1 MENYLIVIIR
11 TILGYVLFFL
21 LMKFMGKR
29 EIGQISLFDFIIILS
44 IADLMVMGIDNF
56 NRDILFSFLPMIIVA
71 IIQKILAVIS
81 LKSSKIRN
89 MLDGDISYIIVDGMI
104 NLEEMKKQRY
114 NMNDLYTQL
123 REIGVK
129 SIQEVDTAILESS
142 GKLSV
147 FKSNKES
154 YYSLPVIT
162 SGEIDEKVLLIEHKD
177 INWIN
182 KELNKQHVNLKDVL
196 GASIIDGKL
205 DIVKIINLSNKK
217 L

>member
-89 MLDGDISYIIVDGMI
+89 MLDGDISYTATGI
-104 NLEEMKKQRY
+104 NATVSNVKTSGFTTVSNTNMNLITQYISFQNQFFGIKKQ
-114 NMNDLYTQL
+114 
-123 REIGVK
+123 
-129 SIQEVDTAILESS
+129 IL
-142 GKLSV
+142 
-147 FKSNKES
+147 
-154 YYSLPVIT
+154 
-162 SGEIDEKVLLIEHKD
+162 
-177 INWIN
+177 
-182 KELNKQHVNLKDVL
+182 
-196 GASIIDGKL
+196 
-205 DIVKIINLSNKK
+205 
-217 L
+217 

>member
-1 MENYLIVIIR
+1 
-11 TILGYVLFFL
+11 
-21 LMKFMGKR
+21 
-29 EIGQISLFDFIIILS
+29 
-44 IADLMVMGIDNF
+44 
-56 NRDILFSFLPMIIVA
+56 MIIVA

-123 REIGVK
+123 RELGVK

-147 FKSNKES
+147 FKCNKES

-177 INWIN
+177 IKWIN

-205 DIVKIINLSNKK
+205 DIVKIINLSNRK

>member
-1 MENYLIVIIR
+1 MENYFIIICR
-11 TILGYVLFFL
+11 TILGYVLFFF

-44 IADLMVMGIDNF
+44 IADLMVMGIDDF
-56 NRDILFSFLPMIIVA
+56 DSDILFSFLPMIIVA

-89 MLDGDISYIIVDGMI
+89 MLDGDISYIIIDGMI
-104 NLEEMKKQRY
+104 NLDEMKKQRY

-123 REIGVK
+123 REVGVK
-129 SIQEVDTAILESS
+129 SIQEVDIAILESS

-147 FKSNKES
+147 FKSDNKKD
-154 YYSLPVIT
+154 YSLPVIT
-162 SGEIDEKVLLIEHKD
+162 SGEIDERVLLIEKKD
-177 INWIN
+177 KKWIN
-182 KELNKQHVNLKDVL
+182 DELIKQSIILKDVL
-196 GASIIDGKL
+196 GASIVDGKL
-205 DIVKIINLSNKK
+205 DIVKTVNISKIK

>member
-1 MENYLIVIIR
+1 MENYLIIIGR

-44 IADLMVMGIDNF
+44 IADLMVMGIDDF
-56 NRDILFSFLPMIIVA
+56 DSDILFSFLPMIIVA

-89 MLDGDISYIIVDGMI
+89 MLDGDISYIIIDGMI
-104 NLEEMKKQRY
+104 NLDEMKKQRY

-123 REIGVK
+123 REVGVK
-129 SIQEVDTAILESS
+129 SIQEVDIAILESS

-147 FKSNKES
+147 FKSDNKKD
-154 YYSLPVIT
+154 YSLPVIT
-162 SGEIDEKVLLIEHKD
+162 SGEIDESVLLIEKKD
-177 INWIN
+177 KKWI
-182 KELNKQHVNLKDVL
+182 KDELVKQHINLKDVL
-196 GASIIDGKL
+196 GASIVDGKL
-205 DIVKIINLSNKK
+205 DIVKIINISKRK